1 MKFYIIS
8 TQLFSYNPYNTQNV
22 NLCPAV
28 DKNAWKCILGVKCE
42 TIQIVHKSNIF
53 QLTGKEVFQWAF
65 ARWDWIT
72 LFWNKT
78 QAMSTEKKQY
88 SGGTL
93 NSGSDSVGAVVLAV
107 VGAVVL
113 AVANIEQLSEIRV
126 DVAQLI
132 QYVIKLPTYQRVHIS
147 LRVYM

>member
-1 MKFYIIS
+1 MTFYIIS
-8 TQLFSYNPYNTQNV
+8 TQLFSYNPDNTQNV

-53 QLTGKEVFQWAF
+53 QLMGKEVFQWAF

-93 NSGSDSVGAVVLAV
+93 NSGSVGAVVLAV
-107 VGAVVL
+107 VAAVVL

>member
-28 DKNAWKCILGVKCE
+28 EKNAWKCILGVKCE

-53 QLTGKEVFQWAF
+53 QLMGKEVFQWAF

-93 NSGSDSVGAVVLAV
+93 NSGS

>member
-1 MKFYIIS
+1 MTFYIIS
-8 TQLFSYNPYNTQNV
+8 TQLFSYNPDNTQNV

-42 TIQIVHKSNIF
+42 TIQIFHKSNIF
-53 QLTGKEVFQWAF
+53 QLMGKEVFQWAF

-93 NSGSDSVGAVVLAV
+93 NSGSVGAVVLAV
-107 VGAVVL
+107 VAAVVL

-147 LRVYM
+147 LRV

>member
-53 QLTGKEVFQWAF
+53 QLTGKEVLQWAF

-107 VGAVVL
+107 
-113 AVANIEQLSEIRV
+113 ANIEQLSEIRV

>member
-8 TQLFSYNPYNTQNV
+8 TQLFSYNPDNTQNV

-88 SGGTL
+88 SSGTL
-93 NSGSDSVGAVVLAV
+93 NSGSVGAVVLAV
-107 VGAVVL
+107 VAAVVL

>member
-8 TQLFSYNPYNTQNV
+8 TQLFSYNPDNTQNV

-53 QLTGKEVFQWAF
+53 QLMGKEVFQWAF

-93 NSGSDSVGAVVLAV
+93 NSGSVGAVVLAV
-107 VGAVVL
+107 VAAVVL
-113 AVANIEQLSEIRV
+113 AVANIEQLSEIRA

-147 LRVYM
+147 LRV

>member
-1 MKFYIIS
+1 MTFYIIS
-8 TQLFSYNPYNTQNV
+8 TQLFSYNPDNTQNV

-53 QLTGKEVFQWAF
+53 QLMGKEVFQWAF

-93 NSGSDSVGAVVLAV
+93 NSGSVGAVVLAV
-107 VGAVVL
+107 VAAVVL

-147 LRVYM
+147 LRV

>member
-8 TQLFSYNPYNTQNV
+8 TQLFSYNPDNTQNV

-53 QLTGKEVFQWAF
+53 QLMGKEVFQWAF

-93 NSGSDSVGAVVLAV
+93 NSGSVGAVVLAV

>member
-8 TQLFSYNPYNTQNV
+8 TQLFSYNPDNTQNV
-22 NLCPAV
+22 SLCPAV

-93 NSGSDSVGAVVLAV
+93 NSGSVGAVVLAV
-107 VGAVVL
+107 VAAVVL

>member
-8 TQLFSYNPYNTQNV
+8 TQLFSYNPDNTQNV

-53 QLTGKEVFQWAF
+53 QLMGKEVFQWAF

-93 NSGSDSVGAVVLAV
+93 NSGSVGAVVLAV
-107 VGAVVL
+107 VAAVVL
-113 AVANIEQLSEIRV
+113 AVANIEQLSEIRA

>member
-8 TQLFSYNPYNTQNV
+8 TQLFSYNPDNTQNV

-53 QLTGKEVFQWAF
+53 QLMGKEVFQWAF

-93 NSGSDSVGAVVLAV
+93 NSGSVGAVVLAV
-107 VGAVVL
+107 VAAVVL

>member
-8 TQLFSYNPYNTQNV
+8 TQLFSYNPDNTQNV

-42 TIQIVHKSNIF
+42 TTQIVHKSNIF

-93 NSGSDSVGAVVLAV
+93 NSGSVGAV
-107 VGAVVL
+107 

-132 QYVIKLPTYQRVHIS
+132 RYVIKLPTYQRVHIS

>member
-8 TQLFSYNPYNTQNV
+8 TQLFSYNPDNTQNV

-28 DKNAWKCILGVKCE
+28 DKNAWKCVVGDKCE

-53 QLTGKEVFQWAF
+53 QLVIMGKEVFQWRF

-72 LFWNKT
+72 FFWNKT
-78 QAMSTEKKQY
+78 QVMSTEKKQY

-93 NSGSDSVGAVVLAV
+93 NRVSDSVD
-107 VGAVVL
+107 AVVL
-113 AVANIEQLSEIRV
+113 AVANTEQLSEIRV
-126 DVAQLI
+126 DVAQLM
-132 QYVIKLPTYQRVHIS
+132 QYVIRLPTYQSVHIS
-147 LRVYM
+147 LRLYM

>member
-8 TQLFSYNPYNTQNV
+8 TQLFSYNPDNTQNV

-42 TIQIVHKSNIF
+42 TIQIVHKNNIF

-93 NSGSDSVGAVVLAV
+93 NSGSVGAVVLAV

>member
-8 TQLFSYNPYNTQNV
+8 TQLFSYNPDNTQNV

-28 DKNAWKCILGVKCE
+28 GKNAWKCVVGDKCE

-53 QLTGKEVFQWAF
+53 QLLITGKEVFQWRF

-72 LFWNKT
+72 FFWNKT
-78 QAMSTEKKQY
+78 QVMSTEKKQY

-93 NSGSDSVGAVVLAV
+93 NSGSDSVGA
-107 VGAVVL
+107 L
-113 AVANIEQLSEIRV
+113 AVANTEQLSEIRV
-126 DVAQLI
+126 DVAQPI
-132 QYVIKLPTYQRVHIS
+132 QYVIRLPTYQSVHIS
-147 LRVYM
+147 LRLYM

>member
-8 TQLFSYNPYNTQNV
+8 TQLFSYNPDNTQNV

-65 ARWDWIT
+65 AHWDWIT

-93 NSGSDSVGAVVLAV
+93 NSGSVGAVVLAV

-113 AVANIEQLSEIRV
+113 AVANIEQLSEIRA

>member
-8 TQLFSYNPYNTQNV
+8 TQLFSYNPDNTQNV

-53 QLTGKEVFQWAF
+53 QLMGKEVFQWAF

-93 NSGSDSVGAVVLAV
+93 NSGSVGAVVLAV
-107 VGAVVL
+107 VAAVVL

-147 LRVYM
+147 LRV

>member
-8 TQLFSYNPYNTQNV
+8 TQLFSYNPDNTQNV

-93 NSGSDSVGAVVLAV
+93 NSGSVA
-107 VGAVVL
+107 AVVL
-113 AVANIEQLSEIRV
+113 AVANIEQLSEIRA

-147 LRVYM
+147 LRV

>member
-8 TQLFSYNPYNTQNV
+8 TQLFSYNPDNTQNV

-93 NSGSDSVGAVVLAV
+93 NSGSVGAVVLAV

-147 LRVYM
+147 LRV

>member
-8 TQLFSYNPYNTQNV
+8 TQLFSYNPDNTQNV

-88 SGGTL
+88 SGGPL
-93 NSGSDSVGAVVLAV
+93 NSGSVGAVVLAV
-107 VGAVVL
+107 VAAVVL
-113 AVANIEQLSEIRV
+113 AVANIEQLSEIRA

>member
-28 DKNAWKCILGVKCE
+28 EKNAWKCILGVKCE

-93 NSGSDSVGAVVLAV
+93 NSGS

>member
-1 MKFYIIS
+1 MTFYIIS
-8 TQLFSYNPYNTQNV
+8 TQLFSYNPDNTQNV

-53 QLTGKEVFQWAF
+53 QLMGKEVFQWAF

-93 NSGSDSVGAVVLAV
+93 NSGSVGAVVLAV

>member
-1 MKFYIIS
+1 MTFYIIS
-8 TQLFSYNPYNTQNV
+8 TQLFSYNPDNTQNV

-93 NSGSDSVGAVVLAV
+93 NSGSVGAVVLAV

-113 AVANIEQLSEIRV
+113 AVANIEQLSEIRA